1 MTMWKGEPD
10 WSTQQLLDAI
20 KNEAVRG
27 TQTGNLNFLMPAL
40 AALLVKL
47 SNAADARAKTI
58 VNLTWTLVVLTVAIA
73 VLTAVLLGH
82 DYAK

>member
-20 KNEAVRG
+20 KNESVRG
-27 TQTGNLNFLMPAL
+27 GQNGNLTYLMPAFS
-40 AALLVKL
+40 ALLVKL

-58 VNLTWTLVVLTVAIA
+58 VNLTWALVILTVAIA

>member
-20 KNEAVRG
+20 K
-27 TQTGNLNFLMPAL
+27 TNLTYLMPAFS
-40 AALLVKL
+40 ALLVKL

-58 VNLTWTLVVLTVAIA
+58 VNLTWALVILTVAIA